1 MLDVSQTQIELFLS
15 NTQFALKPSQSSV
28 SYPIIFRILKRLQDN
43 KRFSS
48 IKVYNDVII
57 DGHHRF
63 VCLSYLNLPIE
74 LTQSSKNPSALNIEW
89 GSILVDPIDYDS
101 KSDRIYYSKLF
112 DS

>member
-1 MLDVSQTQIELFLS
+1 MLEISKSEIELFLTT
-15 NTQFALKPSQSSV
+15 TQFKPKPSHSAV
-28 SYPIIFRILKRLQDN
+28 SYPILTRILNRLQQN

-48 IKVYNDVII
+48 IKINNNVII
-57 DGHHRF
+57 DCRHRF

-89 GSILVDPIDYDS
+89 GSILVNPIDYDS